1 MATLIEASSDKR
13 LACIW
18 RLREI
23 ILKLKNRT
31 GEGRNKNRNK
41 KNDGL
46 CCQQQLAKW
55 WREKLTIIIRQ
66 LKYFRRKSL
75 VSRREEKVERC
86 KEKEKQEAKQQKQS
100 LSLSKEERKR
110 QFEENEE
117 KKRQQRKEKNEAART
132 GESSSTSL
140 STPTV
145 VGSATTPTI
154 SSINTPTVASVVTNT
169 VVDQKMKEDLEK
181 LRKEYQHLEKQH
193 NDLKK
198 KYQESRIYSHLSE
211 YQIPKQVEVNHE
223 NIHPA
228 IIQLGMQYAS
238 GQITGCNARTIGL
251 LTALKQFVLDAE
263 VSEDKLLSRDY
274 LDPKLVKCIDYLKQ
288 CRPMSIGMKSALR
301 KFKSSYHHVDKLKEL
316 RTQQQRKEKVMEE
329 IDSYIEERISYPE
342 KQIIKHG
349 VDGIKDGDTIMTYA
363 LSEVLERM
371 IIEAAQTRKF
381 RIVVVDS
388 RPKNEGKELVKRLN
402 KAGITCSLILINALS
417 YMMKDVTKV
426 FLGANSILSNGAVYS
441 RVGTA
446 LVAMTAKAFNVPV
459 IVCCETYKF
468 SDQSQL
474 DSITVNELGD
484 PYDLVDLSNLPQRK
498 SSVNYLSSNEVGHLE
513 IEGLTLPNKGDQS
526 KQQSNVV
533 YNLENFESINNLHV
547 INLLYDITP
556 CHYVDMVITE
566 FGAIPPTSIPV
577 ILREFGKDY

>member
-1 MATLIEASSDKR
+1 MTDSAANNNSQNGGEKGLPSSSSDHTNASEGKI
-13 LACIW
+13 LTQEEKKK
-18 RLREI
+18 LREA
-23 ILKLKNRT
+23 
-31 GEGRNKNRNK
+31 K
-41 KNDGL
+41 K
-46 CCQQQLAKW
+46 
-55 WREKLTIIIRQ
+55 
-66 LKYFRRKSL
+66 
-75 VSRREEKVERC
+75 
-86 KEKEKQEAKQQKQS
+86 KEKQEAKQQKQN

-110 QFEENEE
+110 LFEENEE
-117 KKRQQRKEKNEAART
+117 KKRQQRKEKNESVRSV
-132 GESSSTSL
+132 ESSSSATPA

-145 VGSATTPTI
+145 GSSTPTI
-154 SSINTPTVASVVTNT
+154 SSNTPTVASVVTTT
-169 VVDQKMKEDLEK
+169 VVDQKTKEELEK

-193 NDLKK
+193 NELKK
-198 KYQESRIYSHLSE
+198 KYQENRIYSHLSE

-223 NIHPA
+223 NIHPV

-288 CRPMSIGMKSALR
+288 CRPMSIGMKNALR

-316 RTQQQRKEKVMEE
+316 RTQQQRKERLIEE

-371 IIEAAQTRKF
+371 LIEAAQTRKF

-484 PYDLVDLSNLPQRK
+484 PYDLVDLSSLPQRK

-513 IEGLTLPNKGDQS
+513 IEGLSIPIKGDQG

-533 YNLENFESINNLHV
+533 YNLENFEAIPNLHV